1 MADLQAVLLIAAS
14 NISRSIRNRS
24 FLVLALVAPFGIMAA
39 LSSTIGPALNGEF
52 RPQLA
57 IADEAGG
64 GLIDPTVAGL
74 RDAGFDDL
82 QVVDSGAEAR
92 RLVTDGEVGAAII
105 FPAELLTSLAPAPGG
120 EAPVIQVIG
129 DADADITTAVAEA
142 IASRTGGAIETVAIL
157 GAMGAPLD
165 DLEGSLTVVD
175 TETGT
180 RVITDGTYFAVGM
193 TSYFAFFAA
202 SSLVASMHKERR
214 QATLARMLVT
224 PIARFAPLAGKG
236 LAAGTVALVSFLLLV
251 GLSTALLG
259 ADWGSWLG
267 TVALGAALCL
277 AAVGVSLAVVSVT
290 TTEETAGQ
298 IGAVL
303 ATAWA
308 MFGGVFLPLPSSG
321 LLANV
326 TRLSPFRWVLE
337 GVGLNAGTG
346 STADVL
352 RNAGAV
358 AAFGLIGGAIAYT
371 RREQLEAR

>member
-1 MADLQAVLLIAAS
+1 MRAVLLIAAL
-14 NISRSIRNRS
+14 NISQSIRNRS

-39 LSSTIGPALNGEF
+39 LSATIGPALSGEF

-57 IADEAGG
+57 LADEAGG
-64 GLIDPTVAGL
+64 LADATVEGL

-82 QVVDSGAEAR
+82 RVVDSEDEAR
-92 RLVTDGEVGAAII
+92 RLVADGEVGAAIV
-105 FPAELLTSLAPAPGG
+105 FPAELATGPGLDG
-120 EAPVIQVIG
+120 GPRTIQVIG
-129 DADADITTAVAEA
+129 NAEADITTSVAEA
-142 IASRTGGAIETVAIL
+142 IASRTGRTIETVGTLTAL
-157 GAMGAPLD
+157 GAPLD

-175 TETGT
+175 AEAGS

-202 SSLVASMHKERR
+202 SALVVSIHRERR

-236 LAAGTVALVSFLLLV
+236 LAAGAVALLSFLILV

-259 ADWGSWLG
+259 AGWGPLPG
-267 TVALGAALCL
+267 TVALGAALCV
-277 AAVGVSLAVVSVT
+277 AAVGISLALVSVT

-298 IGAVL
+298 IGGVL
-303 ATAWA
+303 TTAWA
-308 MFGGVFLPLPSSG
+308 MFGGVFLPLPATG
-321 LLANV
+321 PLALV

-346 STADVL
+346 STAEVL
-352 RNAGAV
+352 RSAGAV
-358 AAFGLIGGAIAYT
+358 ALFGVLGGAVAFA
-371 RREQLEAR
+371 RRDRLVVR